1 VQRLPAA
8 GACRW
13 GEPQSR
19 VTVTSIH
26 SAHLKKDQKLWV
38 YTPVGFRIST
48 DSRKLQQMDVK
59 RQYSIGAAPQE
70 KLGVVR

>member
-1 VQRLPAA
+1 
-8 GACRW
+8 
-13 GEPQSR
+13 
-19 VTVTSIH
+19 VTSIH